1 MSEHHDSVR
10 SYRPG
15 DWFGI
20 VGERALVIL
29 PPSEKSRVA
38 SLWELIDDGAG
49 FDVTL
54 DALISGGLRDLASF
68 VLVSTAEGETKVVLR
83 GPARAVFS
91 VDGEDVELEG
101 SSATTW
107 VERSMHGV
115 QRMSISVDG
124 EGDPASS
131 YAVDGGLFRISAFEE
146 GPVRE
151 AMPEEYDVGPGLGA
165 HAPAGDADDDD
176 GELETDELELAHTE
190 AGLEGAHH
198 QAEPEAPQVV
208 WVDPEPSEG
217 TDVEPLEVPLE
228 GADVE
233 AEAEAQE
240 EPQPDP
246 AAQDPVGLDALF
258 GAHEQPANEPEPS
271 EPQPSEPQSSE
282 PDPSAW
288 GPPWTPK
295 PPSWTPA
302 GGVAEPPLPP
312 TPSAWG
318 TPDNLPETEAMPV
331 PTDVDHDGLTRT
343 GSWQPEPP
351 PPPGIPGQPPAPDVT
366 RPVARLVISNG
377 ESIEVDRR
385 IVIGRAPEARRF
397 SETEQP
403 RLVTVPSPHL
413 EISSTHIEV
422 RPGSGADHGSAVVT
436 DLGSTNGTVLV
447 QPGLGPEDL
456 EPGVA
461 VQLIPG
467 AVIDLG
473 DGVTIQVLQ
482 R

>member
-1 MSEHHDSVR
+1 MSEHDVSDR
-10 SYRPG
+10 TYRPG

-38 SLWELIDDGAG
+38 SLWELVDDGAG

-54 DALISGGLRDLASF
+54 DALISGGLRELPSF

-83 GPARAVFS
+83 GPARAVFT
-91 VDGEDVELEG
+91 VEGEDVELEG

-107 VERSMHGV
+107 VERSLVGV
-115 QRMSISVDG
+115 ERMSITVDG
-124 EGDPASS
+124 QGLTGDS
-131 YAVDGGLFRISAFEE
+131 YVVNGGLFRMSAFEE
-146 GPVRE
+146 GPPHE
-151 AMPEEYDVGPGLGA
+151 GEPEYQPGPDLA
-165 HAPAGDADDDD
+165 VDD
-176 GELETDELELAHTE
+176 GELTTDELEMAHTE
-190 AGLEGAHH
+190 AGLAMARTE
-198 QAEPEAPQVV
+198 AEPEVARAEPQPEPEQAQPEPELARVEAEPPVV

-217 TDVEPLEVPLE
+217 VDAEPAEVPLE
-228 GADVE
+228 GSDVE
-233 AEAEAQE
+233 AEAAA
-240 EPQPDP
+240 EPE
-246 AAQDPVGLDALF
+246 PVGLDALF
-258 GAHEQPANEPEPS
+258 GAREPEQTDGEQPETEQEAPAAS
-271 EPQPSEPQSSE
+271 E
-282 PDPSAW
+282 W

-295 PPSWTPA
+295 PPAWTPA
-302 GGVAEPPLPP
+302 AGVSESPRPP

-318 TPDNLPETEAMPV
+318 TPDDLPATEAMPV
-331 PTDVDHDGLTRT
+331 PTDADHDGLTRT
-343 GSWQPEPP
+343 GSWQPEAPQ
-351 PPPGIPGQPPAPDVT
+351 PPGIPGQPPAPDVT

-413 EISSTHIEV
+413 EISSTHLEV

-467 AVIDLG
+467 AVIDMG

>member
-1 MSEHHDSVR
+1 VSEQNSSVR

-20 VGERALVIL
+20 VGERAVVIL

-38 SLWELIDDGAG
+38 TLWELIDDGAG

-54 DALISGGLRDLASF
+54 DALISGGLRQLPSF

-83 GPARAVFS
+83 GPARALFT
-91 VDGEDVELEG
+91 VDGEEVELEG
-101 SSATTW
+101 SNATTW
-107 VERSMHGV
+107 VERSLHGV
-115 QRMSISVDG
+115 QRMRIAVDDQSDG
-124 EGDPASS
+124 QGDDRVS
-131 YAVDGGLFRISAFEE
+131 YSVDGGLFRISALEE
-146 GPVRE
+146 SPAHEGAP
-151 AMPEEYDVGPGLGA
+151 EYDPGP
-165 HAPAGDADDDD
+165 DIDD
-176 GELETDELELAHTE
+176 GELTTEALEVAHTDTE
-190 AGLEGAHH
+190 LPG
-198 QAEPEAPQVV
+198 EP
-208 WVDPEPSEG
+208 VDAEPSEG
-217 TDVEPLEVPLE
+217 ED
-228 GADVE
+228 A
-233 AEAEAQE
+233 
-240 EPQPDP
+240 
-246 AAQDPVGLDALF
+246 VGLDALLS
-258 GAHEQPANEPEPS
+258 GAPASDPPEAA
-271 EPQPSEPQSSE
+271 EG
-282 PDPSAW
+282 DWA
-288 GPPWTPK
+288 PPRSPE

-302 GGVAEPPLPP
+302 PPVAVPPPP
-312 TPSAWG
+312 SSPGASPWSTPVEQ
-318 TPDNLPETEAMPV
+318 PETEAMSVAP
-331 PTDVDHDGLTRT
+331 DVDHDGLTST
-343 GSWQPEPP
+343 GSPVFSQ
-351 PPPGIPGQPPAPDVT
+351 PPGIPGQPPAPDVT

-377 ESIEVDRR
+377 ESIDVDRA

-397 SETEQP
+397 NATEQP

-413 EISSTHIEV
+413 EISATHVEV

-482 R
+482 H